1 MRPLILAAILVTEL
15 GAQQTVVRFGK
26 LIDGTGKVIRAAAV
40 VSERDRIVSV
50 ESGAAIPPNAK
61 VIDLR
66 RYTGLPGLIDAHT
79 HMTYVWDE
87 TPGTS
92 PWSQQ
97 GSRSTAVTVFLAQ
110 T

>member
-1 MRPLILAAILVTEL
+1 MRLLILAAILVTEL

-26 LIDGTGKVIRAAAV
+26 LIDGTGKVIPDAAV
-40 VSERDRIVSV
+40 VIERDRIVRV

-79 HMTYVWDE
+79 HMRSEERRVGKEGRSRE
-87 TPGTS
+87 TRACGKK
-92 PWSQQ
+92 Q
-97 GSRSTAVTVFLAQ
+97 
-110 T
+110 